1 MSVTPLRP
9 HHRFKAGYIV
19 ERHLGGGGFSLVY
32 LMRDREG
39 NTWAVKECC
48 CEDYVYRCPKDNAS
62 LLVRKDK
69 NKAAKKIHEHLCES
83 VRKEARQFSSEAFRH
98 PHLLP
103 IFGSFEENNTVY
115 LKTFYVNGVTLED
128 IDTEVQAST
137 LEWKLELFE
146 KIASAVKHLHNV
158 GLIHRDIK
166 TQNIMLIQGYEDH
179 PNPVVIDTGHARE
192 YTDSSKD
199 LTLIDTPFCAPETNN
214 KGTKFGKPGPA
225 SDCFALAGVFY
236 WLMTSERPP
245 TWTARDLEITSNQS
259 DPLKQPF
266 SINDAAW
273 EVLRPTLSLC
283 VSERESD
290 PIELAKD
297 LRASY
302 GLTTETIS
310 ITVDEIK
317 TKEKITKIDDK
328 INISSLPQT
337 SVWIVAALL
346 NVAFFA
352 FAWLILNLVSP
363 NFWVLWMG
371 SVGVIHVIAIAAA
384 SHRAGFSP
392 SAIMPVKN
400 MMS

>member
-9 HHRFKAGYIV
+9 RHRLKSGFIV

-32 LMRDREG
+32 LMRDKEG
-39 NTWAVKECC
+39 RAWAVKECC
-48 CEDYVYRCPKDNAS
+48 CDDYVYRCPKDNAS

-69 NKAAKKIHEHLCES
+69 NKAAKKIHEHLCNS
-83 VRKEARQFSSEAFRH
+83 VRKEARQFSSEKFRH

-115 LKTFYVNGVTLED
+115 LKTFYIDGVTLED

-137 LEWKLELFE
+137 LEWRLELFE
-146 KIASAVKHLHNV
+146 KIAAAVKHLHRV
-158 GLIHRDIK
+158 DLIHRDIK
-166 TQNIMLIQGYEDH
+166 TQNIMLIKGYEDN
-179 PNPVVIDTGHARE
+179 PNPIVIDTGHARE
-192 YTDSSKD
+192 YKDSSKD

-236 WLMTSERPP
+236 WLMTSQRPP
-245 TWTARDLEITSNQS
+245 TWTARDLEITSNRQ

-273 EVLRPTLSLC
+273 AVLRPTLSLN
-283 VSERESD
+283 VTERESD
-290 PIELAKD
+290 PIELAEN
-297 LRASY
+297 LRIAY
-302 GLTTETIS
+302 GYPPR
-310 ITVDEIK
+310 IK
-317 TKEKITKIDDK
+317 NVIVEDADGSGQKIDEKIDSPLSPQ
-328 INISSLPQT
+328 SSD
-337 SVWIVAALL
+337 WIVAILL

-352 FAWLILNLVSP
+352 FAWVILELVIP
-363 NFWVLWMG
+363 EFWVLWLG
-371 SVGVIHVIAIAAA
+371 SVGVVHVITIAVA
-384 SHRAGFSP
+384 SHRTGFLP

-400 MMS
+400 IID